1 MRRKLDAVCRQQHA
15 SQLGG
20 QELTHGATRCLISQ
34 CVTVIS
40 SVEYETGKEY
50 FEVNLRA
57 IHPEAELCVG
67 VAMASV
73 VDNFRAIPAPEYRCA
88 TAILPEAAV
97 SSNHRC
103 VSCPVPALVAYRLPY
118 LSRTLRGSGVRDRGF
133 CLGLLLVYISKART
147 FRPDPQDLTV
157 EPTPF
162 QQEYLALALAAVVL
176 ASAGTESEC
185 ARPRS
190 CLCPCLFA
198 LAVGHCCCCRHF
210 GYCNNGDLIA
220 QGQVW
225 LAVPMPARLP
235 SRKAAA
241 YDSQ

>member
-1 MRRKLDAVCRQQHA
+1 MSTTQPTPPARVMPVLGA
-15 SQLGG
+15 SPYDVVVG
-20 QELTHGATRCLISQ
+20 HGVL
-34 CVTVIS
+34 
-40 SVEYETGKEY
+40 
-50 FEVNLRA
+50 EVFLK
-57 IHPEAELCVG
+57 
-67 VAMASV
+67 ASIE
-73 VDNFRAIPAPEYRCA
+73 F
-88 TAILPEAAV
+88 
-97 SSNHRC
+97 
-103 VSCPVPALVAYRLPY
+103 
-118 LSRTLRGSGVRDRGF
+118 
-133 CLGLLLVYISKART
+133 LVYISKART